1 MSCCFNHQSLIQDT
15 YLHGKGRGFN
25 HKYGYRVGNFGIY
38 SVTIFIPLER
48 HVSSRMSTTSVAMQ
62 LLTASHYLRYRT
74 ALSLKS
80 SDTHKQFYGGVS
92 GEIYGSQESVLTPPI
107 WLTSN
112 RHKPIS
118 RNKIK
123 F

>member
-1 MSCCFNHQSLIQDT
+1 MSCCFNHGSLTQDT

-25 HKYGYRVGNFGIY
+25 HKDGYMVGNLGIY

-62 LLTASHYLRYRT
+62 LLIASHYLRYRT

-80 SDTHKQFYGGVS
+80 SDTHKAVLWRRLRR
-92 GEIYGSQESVLTPPI
+92 ILWVTSVCIDASDLADI
-107 WLTSN
+107 E
-112 RHKPIS
+112 
-118 RNKIK
+118 
-123 F
+123 